1 MDGLFGGSRLR
12 GHSAVGAIAVEK
24 AHHRRGEGGKRAAHA
39 AEHEDRRVANDYD
52 REVQRTSATNGGS
65 DKSHSPCVQE
75 LRQAG
80 AVVQRSVGQR
90 VGWIQV
96 FLHDCAEIH
105 RHRGG
110 SASHRVRREQ
120 WHDGRGRRPFPSF
133 GLRTPHRMDGCDVQW
148 QHSFWQQRISAHAC
162 GLHQQ
167 LDWREL
173 PRQHGLRA
181 QRRRRLGRLPALAGP
196 SCPSLAGV
204 GRTPMNGTFW
214 LPRPLAWGAA
224 GLVLGALFGCSS
236 GFSGANPKRLANASA
251 PLAAAPARSLGSDNP
266 GINLQCDA
274 DRFRKAP
281 APFHWSY
288 DKIVPRLTN
297 ADWEADVTPDSIT
310 GTFIDS
316 SGKRA
321 IHGLRSDGTSWNT
334 AVSLLTAPLPASTF
348 A

>member
-1 MDGLFGGSRLR
+1 
-12 GHSAVGAIAVEK
+12 
-24 AHHRRGEGGKRAAHA
+24 
-39 AEHEDRRVANDYD
+39 
-52 REVQRTSATNGGS
+52 
-65 DKSHSPCVQE
+65 
-75 LRQAG
+75 
-80 AVVQRSVGQR
+80 
-90 VGWIQV
+90 
-96 FLHDCAEIH
+96 
-105 RHRGG
+105 
-110 SASHRVRREQ
+110 
-120 WHDGRGRRPFPSF
+120 
-133 GLRTPHRMDGCDVQW
+133 
-148 QHSFWQQRISAHAC
+148 
-162 GLHQQ
+162 
-167 LDWREL
+167 
-173 PRQHGLRA
+173 
-181 QRRRRLGRLPALAGP
+181 
-196 SCPSLAGV
+196 
-204 GRTPMNGTFW
+204 MNGTFW

-288 DKIVPRLTN
+288 DKIVPPLTN

-348 A
+348 ALVTNSSATVRAGSENVNGESTIQYAIDTTRATGGEARLIKSVLGSNGFIKGAAWVTREGCPVKFVLDVAQHNADGTVRKEHYEANVTQR